1 MRGEQTAMW
10 CPKCRTEYRDGVK
23 VCADCGTPLVESLE
37 EYDREQTRK
46 AAEEES
52 SRLSRL
58 QDGESASY
66 GETASDEGEIISAGT
81 DPLPS
86 QRHAV
91 YKSSSEMAEENRS
104 SAAALLIVGTAGLV
118 FILLLYFGKISFLPI
133 TGPNRYFV
141 CGVLGAMFVL
151 FLVMGCVSWKSVKR
165 LREKAVSEH
174 SIEEEIRR
182 WCGQNLTRQMI
193 EAAVQEHQSSSDAS
207 DQTEQE
213 TGEAYFARTA
223 VIRSR
228 ISRQFVGLGDDFLD
242 HFTEEYYASLYD
254 APEEK

>member
-1 MRGEQTAMW
+1 MW

-46 AAEEES
+46 AAEEETI
-52 SRLSRL
+52 RLSQL
-58 QDGESASY
+58 QDGESAYY
-66 GETASDEGEIISAGT
+66 GETSSGKGEVLSANAEPRPT
-81 DPLPS
+81 
-86 QRHAV
+86 QRHTA
-91 YKSSSEMAEENRS
+91 YKSSSEMADENRS
-104 SAAALLIVGTAGLV
+104 SAAALLIVGTAGLL
-118 FILLLYFGKISFLPI
+118 FILLLYFDKIRFFHV

-182 WCGQNLTRQMI
+182 WCGQNLTREMI
-193 EAAVQEHQSSSDAS
+193 EDAVRERMPVSDALH
-207 DQTEQE
+207 QTAQDM
-213 TGEAYFARTA
+213 GEAYFARTE
-223 VIRSR
+223 VIRDR
-228 ISRQFVGLGDDFLD
+228 ISGQFVGLSDDFLE
-242 HFTEEYYASLYD
+242 HFTEEYYTALYD
-254 APEEK
+254 MPVEQ